1 MAYAIGV
8 VQPVSIMVDTHGT
21 GKVAEDKIEECIKE
35 LFDLSPAGIIESL
48 DLLKP
53 IYRRTAAYGH
63 FGREEDGFN
72 WEKTDRV
79 DEIKAYLAL

>member
-1 MAYAIGV
+1 
-8 VQPVSIMVDTHGT
+8 MVDTHGT
-21 GKVAEDKIEECIKE
+21 GKVQEHKIEECIKE
-35 LFDLSPAGIIESL
+35 LFDLSPAGIINSL

-72 WEKTDRV
+72 WEKTDRAE
-79 DEIKAYLAL
+79 EIKAYLGL